1 MIFKMSWQT
10 EGNVDL
16 NFAKYLHMIFREF
29 IYLNTKGMWREE
41 LYYNKRA
48 VFFFVYVGNFFFF
61 LNLHLMNKLCT
72 GDSEGNS
79 IHEFTGVL

>member
-1 MIFKMSWQT
+1 MSWQT

-29 IYLNTKGMWREE
+29 ICLSTKGMWREE

-48 VFFFVYVGNFFFF
+48 VVFFVYVGNFFIFF
-61 LNLHLMNKLCT
+61 LIC
-72 GDSEGNS
+72 
-79 IHEFTGVL
+79 I